1 MPLYEFQCQSCDH
14 KFEEL
19 CRSSDTVKVK
29 CPRCGE
35 KNAKRLVSTFGF
47 SSAGSGVSSASSSC
61 GGCAGGSCSTC
72 H

>member
-19 CRSSDTVKVK
+19 CRSSDTDKVK
-29 CPRCGE
+29 CPQCGE
-35 KNAKRLVSTFGF
+35 KVKRLISAFGF
-47 SSAGSGVSSASSSC
+47 ASPGSGVSSASSSC